1 MTATMLEI
9 SAHVIG
15 GPEVYPRHWGP
26 TAFDVPTDPGAW
38 CSVMLDCASTAS
50 LWLRVD
56 FRDWSDLGGGW
67 LGATA
72 ELSDVN
78 MCPLGRR
85 PALVYDRPY
94 DVATVTS
101 FYVPREQMVFQL
113 LTRKRT

>member
-1 MTATMLEI
+1 MTTTALEI

-26 TAFDVPTDPGAW
+26 TVTEIPTDPGARS
-38 CSVMLDCASTAS
+38 CVMLDCASTAN
-50 LWLRVD
+50 LYLRVE

-67 LGATA
+67 LSATA

-78 MCPLGRR
+78 MYPLGRR

-94 DVATVTS
+94 DVATITS
-101 FYVPREQMVFQL
+101 FYIPREQMVFQL